1 MTNFDN
7 TPLDIE
13 NHFHKNN
20 PQLLEKLFGNP
31 NVQSFWI
38 ADMDFQIAPAISQ
51 EIQRI
56 SQRGVYAYEF
66 NGPMVFDAI
75 AQWNNKRHKLHLNSQ
90 HFVPVNGVLTG
101 ISLLIQELTQKGD
114 GVIIQTPVYHKFA
127 DIINSTNRKIIE
139 NPLQLVNGKYQMDLK
154 DFEQK
159 CQLSHAKLMIL
170 CNPHNPIG
178 RVWTKEELSQLIDIA
193 NKYDIQIISDE
204 IHSEIVYPG
213 HTFHSILSF
222 DSTNHIALIGSPAK
236 TFGMQSFANGY
247 IYIPN
252 DTIRQQML
260 HKAETLFLNHG
271 NILTNYATIAAY
283 NHGEEWLEDLLVYLK
298 QTIEWID
305 DFLKKELPNVRL
317 IQPEGTYQIWLDFSD
332 LNLSNKKL
340 NDLLVNKAQIALAP
354 GLWFGKNGRGFMRMN
369 IASPLFKIQKAFKAI
384 SQAINTP

>member
-20 PQLLEKLFGNP
+20 TQILEKFFGTQDA
-31 NVQSFWI
+31 QSFWI

-56 SQRGVYAYEF
+56 AQRGVYAYEF
-66 NGPMVFDAI
+66 NGSMVFDAI
-75 AQWNNKRHKLHLNSQ
+75 VKWNAKRHNLILNSQ
-90 HFVPVNGVLTG
+90 YFVPVNGVLTG
-101 ISLLIQELTQKGD
+101 ISLLIQELTQKED
-114 GVIIQTPVYHKFA
+114 GIIIQTPVYHKFA
-127 DIINSTNRKIIE
+127 DIINSTDRKIIE
-139 NPLQLVNGKYQMDLK
+139 NPLKLVDGKYQMDLV

-178 RVWTKEELSQLIDIA
+178 RVWTHKELSQLIAIA
-193 NKYDIQIISDE
+193 DKYDIQIISDE

-213 HTFHSILSF
+213 HTFNSILSMNT
-222 DSTNHIALIGSPAK
+222 SNHIALIGSPAK

-247 IYIPN
+247 IYISN
-252 DTIRQQML
+252 DTIRKQIH

-271 NILTNYATIAAY
+271 NIFTNYATIAAY
-283 NHGEEWLEDLLVYLK
+283 DHGEEWLEDLLIYLK
-298 QTIEWID
+298 KTIDWID
-305 DFLKKELPNVRL
+305 NFLKKELPMVRL
-317 IQPEGTYQIWLDFSD
+317 IQPEGTYQVWLDFSD

-340 NDLLVNKAQIALAP
+340 NDLLLYKAKIALAP
-354 GLWFGKNGRGFMRMN
+354 GLWFGNNGRGFMRMN
-369 IASPLFKIQKAFKAI
+369 IASPLHKIQKALEAI
-384 SQAINTP
+384 AQAVNTQ

>member
-1 MTNFDN
+1 MTNFNN

-20 PQLLEKLFGNP
+20 SKLLEKLFGTP

-56 SQRGVYAYEF
+56 AKRGVYAYEF

-75 AQWNNKRHKLHLNSQ
+75 AKWNKKRHNLHLNSQ
-90 HFVPVNGVLTG
+90 HFIPVNGVLTG
-101 ISLLIQELTQKGD
+101 ISLLIQELTQKDD

-127 DIINSTNRKIIE
+127 DIINSTNRQIIE
-139 NPLQLVNGKYQMDLK
+139 NPLHLVNGKYQMDL
-154 DFEQK
+154 DNFEQK

-178 RVWTKEELSQLIDIA
+178 RVWTKKELSQLIEIA

-213 HTFHSILSF
+213 HTFNSILSF
-222 DSTNHIALIGSPAK
+222 NTTNHIALIGSPAK

-247 IYIPN
+247 IYISN
-252 DTIRQQML
+252 DTMRQQIL

-271 NILTNYATIAAY
+271 NIFTNYATISAY
-283 NHGEEWLEDLLVYLK
+283 NRGEEWLEDLLVYLK
-298 QTIEWID
+298 QTIVWID
-305 DFLKKELPNVRL
+305 DFLKKELPNVHL
-317 IQPEGTYQIWLDFSD
+317 IQPEGTYQIWLDFND

-369 IASPLFKIQKAFKAI
+369 IASPLHKIQEAIKAI
-384 SQAINTP
+384 AQAVNTQ